1 MNLKNDDKNI
11 LTLLQKKTNFFKDV
25 IHKTIIY
32 IQQNKKFDILGVSD
46 VSLCIDNLYEIV
58 RKINKLEEKIDFTNE
73 DSSS

>member
-32 IQQNKKFDILGVSD
+32 IQQN
-46 VSLCIDNLYEIV
+46 
-58 RKINKLEEKIDFTNE
+58 NKLNY
-73 DSSS
+73 